1 MSQENTTP
9 RIRGVSR
16 VVQQAATVGRGRM
29 TPAEA
34 RLWEEIRSRKLGG
47 LRFRAQHPVGPFIL
61 DFYCP
66 ACKLALEIDGSS
78 HDGEAEQDAARTA
91 QLAAHG
97 YRVLR
102 FTNAQIGAEL
112 ADVLGQ
118 IQRAAEEEEGRPP
131 SGRPEEEE
139 GRPPRPNSGEP
150 EGQESL
156 S

>member
-1 MSQENTTP
+1 
-9 RIRGVSR
+9 
-16 VVQQAATVGRGRM
+16 M

-34 RLWEEIRSRKLGG
+34 RLWEEIRGRKLGG

-91 QLAAHG
+91 QLAAHD

-102 FTNAQIGAEL
+102 FTNAQIETEL
-112 ADVLGQ
+112 TDVLGQ
-118 IQRAAEEEEGRPP
+118 IQKAAEEEEGRPP
-131 SGRPEEEE
+131 RPKF
-139 GRPPRPNSGEP
+139 GEP
-150 EGQESL
+150 DSKESL